1 MLLEGQTENTF
12 STLARASGKP
22 LEDGPCDLFR
32 RIQKRDGR
40 IVDFIPRKI
49 TDAIFK
55 AAQSVG
61 GKDYRRAET
70 LTEYVILELANQ
82 FQEKTIL
89 LNIEQIQDCIERVLV
104 EKGHYRTA
112 RAFITYRN
120 ERARRRALKGELLIP
135 CELFDGTGSLQT
147 VSVSTSQGDSIR
159 WDREKIVK
167 ALVRE
172 TNLPYEEARKVS
184 YAVELEIVHSKIS
197 HLTSP
202 LIRELTNAK
211 LLQMGYENE
220 RRLHA
225 RLGLPVYDVEQR
237 LLGRDAARYPGTVE
251 SEILCQFA
259 LDRVLPLEVSEAHGI
274 QDVHVHDL
282 HLVHKPLELRCE
294 LDLPEIAPWYQPET
308 TGATSADRAWS
319 HFLAS
324 WENTESRLLG
334 LAGKRLVWENTNASL
349 AFHAQRYGIEPAQA
363 VQQALA
369 KVWRLAGQA
378 EKTPAI
384 TWRLADTVAPR
395 WRGKFIGTRQLSLL
409 PEDEVDAANRS
420 FLLEILRQAADTGPY
435 WIACGM
441 EFEVVLAA
449 RAGKPLDSLLLEAL
463 AECISRSVPL
473 RILFQRASI
482 VGEKEEHQPGGLL
495 QTISLNFPRAA
506 AIAGGKD
513 EVLAE
518 WLEDHLH
525 RVVEAHQAK
534 KALLANRLKA
544 GALAPLQSPGKA
556 AGQDIP
562 FHLEQFV
569 CGVGVWGLAE
579 MTRLHLGESPAK
591 SDAALKWLLKL
602 MARIKLRMNEL
613 GDRHGLRLRF
623 VSNRSRQVVDRLS
636 QSLLEAGFDCDS
648 QSCESLID
656 LDAEDSS
663 TWVSEGKVHSFFPS
677 GHAVLGLEALNR
689 KDKTFI
695 QEAIQMAAAETH
707 LGGLT
712 WVDEFCRC
720 RQCSAVSGEIGAVC
734 SVCGCEQMVLVDR
747 QGQGMVNRITRL

>member
-1 MLLEGQTENTF
+1 MLLEGQTENTL

-237 LLGRDAARYPGTVE
+237 LLGRDAAR
-251 SEILCQFA
+251 
-259 LDRVLPLEVSEAHGI
+259 
-274 QDVHVHDL
+274 
-282 HLVHKPLELRCE
+282 
-294 LDLPEIAPWYQPET
+294 
-308 TGATSADRAWS
+308 
-319 HFLAS
+319 
-324 WENTESRLLG
+324 
-334 LAGKRLVWENTNASL
+334 
-349 AFHAQRYGIEPAQA
+349 
-363 VQQALA
+363 
-369 KVWRLAGQA
+369 
-378 EKTPAI
+378 
-384 TWRLADTVAPR
+384 
-395 WRGKFIGTRQLSLL
+395 
-409 PEDEVDAANRS
+409 
-420 FLLEILRQAADTGPY
+420 
-435 WIACGM
+435 
-441 EFEVVLAA
+441 
-449 RAGKPLDSLLLEAL
+449 
-463 AECISRSVPL
+463 
-473 RILFQRASI
+473 
-482 VGEKEEHQPGGLL
+482 
-495 QTISLNFPRAA
+495 
-506 AIAGGKD
+506 
-513 EVLAE
+513 
-518 WLEDHLH
+518 
-525 RVVEAHQAK
+525 
-534 KALLANRLKA
+534 
-544 GALAPLQSPGKA
+544 
-556 AGQDIP
+556 
-562 FHLEQFV
+562 
-569 CGVGVWGLAE
+569 
-579 MTRLHLGESPAK
+579 
-591 SDAALKWLLKL
+591 
-602 MARIKLRMNEL
+602 
-613 GDRHGLRLRF
+613 
-623 VSNRSRQVVDRLS
+623 
-636 QSLLEAGFDCDS
+636 
-648 QSCESLID
+648 
-656 LDAEDSS
+656 
-663 TWVSEGKVHSFFPS
+663 
-677 GHAVLGLEALNR
+677 
-689 KDKTFI
+689 
-695 QEAIQMAAAETH
+695 
-707 LGGLT
+707 
-712 WVDEFCRC
+712 
-720 RQCSAVSGEIGAVC
+720 
-734 SVCGCEQMVLVDR
+734 
-747 QGQGMVNRITRL
+747 

>member
-1 MLLEGQTENTF
+1 M
-12 STLARASGKP
+12 ARTSGKP

-70 LTEYVILELANQ
+70 LTEYVILELAKQ
-82 FQEKTIL
+82 FQGKTIL
-89 LNIEQIQDCIERVLV
+89 LSIEQIQDCIERVLV

-120 ERARRRALKGELLIP
+120 ERARRRALKGDLLIP
-135 CELFDGTGSLQT
+135 CELFDGVGSLQAA
-147 VSVSTSQGDSIR
+147 SVSTSQGDSIR

-167 ALVRE
+167 TLVRE

-184 YAVELEIVHSKIS
+184 HAVELEIVHSKIS

-211 LLQMGYENE
+211 LLQMGYEKE

-237 LLGRDAARYPGTVE
+237 LQGRDAVQYPGTVE
-251 SEILCQFA
+251 SEILRQFA

-282 HLVHKPLELRCE
+282 HLIHKPLEVSCE
-294 LDLPEIAPWYQPET
+294 LNLPETTPWYQTEAFSSSGP
-308 TGATSADRAWS
+308 ARDWS
-319 HFLAS
+319 RFLAS
-324 WENTESRLLG
+324 WENVESRLLG
-334 LAGKRLVWENTNASL
+334 VVGKRLIWENLNTGL
-349 AFHAQRYGIEPAQA
+349 AFHAQQCGVDPAQA

-369 KVWRLAGQA
+369 KVWRLAGSA
-378 EKTPAI
+378 EKGPGI
-384 TWRLADTVAPR
+384 TWRLVDQVAPK
-395 WRGKFIGTRQLSLL
+395 WRGRFIGARQLILL
-409 PEDEVDAANRS
+409 PEDEVEAANRG
-420 FLLEILRQAADTGPY
+420 FLLEILRQAAESGPY

-441 EFEVVLAA
+441 EFEVVLPA
-449 RAGKPLDSLLLEAL
+449 RAGTPIDAPLLEAL
-463 AECISRSVPL
+463 SDCMARSVPL
-473 RILFQRASI
+473 RILFRRATV
-482 VGEKEEHQPGGLL
+482 VGESEGNQTGGLL
-495 QTISLNFPRAA
+495 QTLSLNYPRAA

-518 WLEDHLH
+518 WLEDHL
-525 RVVEAHQAK
+525 RLVIDAHQAK
-534 KALLANRLKA
+534 KTLLDSRLKA
-544 GALAPLQSPGKA
+544 GALAPLQSPDKA
-556 AGQDIP
+556 AEQDLP
-562 FHLEQFV
+562 FLSEQIV

-579 MTRLHLGESPAK
+579 MTRLHLGESPH
-591 SDAALKWLLKL
+591 SSESALKWLLKL
-602 MARIKLRMNEL
+602 MARLKLRMNEL
-613 GDRHGLRLRF
+613 GERHNMRLKF
-623 VSNRSRQVVDRLS
+623 IANRSNGVVDRLS
-636 QSLLEAGFDCDS
+636 QSLIEAGFDS
-648 QSCESLID
+648 EPQSCESLID
-656 LDAEDSS
+656 IEPDTPA
-663 TWVSEGKVHSFFPS
+663 TWTREGKFHSFFPL
-677 GHAVLGLEALNR
+677 GHAVVGLKGFNR
-689 KDKTFI
+689 KDKAFI
-695 QEAIQMAAAETH
+695 ESAIQMAATETH

-712 WVDEFCRC
+712 WVDELCRC
-720 RQCSAVSGEIGAVC
+720 RKCGAVSGEIGTVC
-734 SVCGCEQMVLVDR
+734 SVCGCEQMILVDR